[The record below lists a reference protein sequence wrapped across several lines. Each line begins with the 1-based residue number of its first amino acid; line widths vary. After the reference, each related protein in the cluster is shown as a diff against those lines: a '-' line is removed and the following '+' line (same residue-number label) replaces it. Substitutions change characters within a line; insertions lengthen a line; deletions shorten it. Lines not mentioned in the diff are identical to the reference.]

1 MNPKLT
7 NLTESVPCS
16 TVGCEWAID
25 AYDCTPQ
32 RLREMET
39 LQELC
44 NRIIRELQLNVVG
57 APMWH
62 KFPGEG
68 GVTGLFLLSESHLA
82 CHTYPEFALA
92 TFNLYCCHSLPEWP
106 WESVL
111 AEEIG
116 AAHCRV
122 ISMSRGARNVPSG
135 IQERGLE
142 SSR

>member
-7 NLTESVPCS
+7 NPTESVPCS

-32 RLREMET
+32 RLREMEA

-44 NRIIRELQLNVVG
+44 NRIIRGLQLNVVG

-68 GVTGLFLLSESHLA
+68 SVTGLFLLSESHLA

-122 ISMSRGARNVPSG
+122 ISMSRGARNVPSV
-135 IQERGLE
+135 IQERRLD